1 MGLKNLMENNLATS
15 PTQLSLKKLK
25 ADGYVCQITERWN
38 AFAKIRVDLFGFVDV
53 LAIKENETLA
63 VQTTSY
69 SNISAR
75 VRKISE
81 HDNVGAVRKAGW
93 KIHVHGWH
101 KVGSRWE
108 CKVVDV
114 S

>member
-1 MGLKNLMENNLATS
+1 MENNLATS

-75 VRKISE
+75 VKKISD

>member
-1 MGLKNLMENNLATS
+1 MENNLATS

-38 AFAKIRVDLFGFVDV
+38 AFAKIRVDLFGFIDV

-75 VRKISE
+75 VKKISD

>member
-1 MGLKNLMENNLATS
+1 MATS

-38 AFAKIRVDLFGFVDV
+38 AFAKIRVDLFGFVDI

-75 VRKISE
+75 VKKISD

>member
-75 VRKISE
+75 VKKISD